1 MTFLTI
7 RVNRAKRNAFFYK
20 NKRLGHFTWIK
31 VTKIKS
37 SLKVP
42 GKILRNSE
50 TFHFFRRV

>member
-7 RVNRAKRNAFFYK
+7 IVNRAKRNAFFYK

-37 SLKVP
+37 SSKVP
-42 GKILRNSE
+42 RKILRNSE